1 MTKIEK
7 INNRLDAVLFDLET
21 NHEQCSNDNIKEEI
35 LQDLNA
41 LKEAQ
46 AILNKLNKLNPV
58 CLKAYL

>member
-1 MTKIEK
+1 MTKIER
-7 INNRLDAVLFDLET
+7 INNRLDAVLYDLET
-21 NHEQCSNDNIKEEI
+21 NHEQCSSDNMKEEI

-46 AILNKLNKLNPV
+46 VILNRLNELNPV